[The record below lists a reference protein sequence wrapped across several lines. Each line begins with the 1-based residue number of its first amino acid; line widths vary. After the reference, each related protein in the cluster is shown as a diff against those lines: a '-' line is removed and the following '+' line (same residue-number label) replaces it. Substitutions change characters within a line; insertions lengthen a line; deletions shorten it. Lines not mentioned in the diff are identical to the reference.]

1 MHQLLFKL
9 FDDKYK
15 GSLVQSQFVDFI
27 PLINESY
34 REEGREFVNLFDT
47 TAYITAGE
55 ADLDFQLFSRVF
67 KNQKVQ
73 NSELASDLS
82 TIFLHHLL
90 KCYFVFTFTFT
101 ADIQTFQTNRF

>member
-1 MHQLLFKL
+1 MNVIP
-9 FDDKYK
+9 
-15 GSLVQSQFVDFI
+15 SRFI

-34 REEGREFVNLFDT
+34 REEGRKFVNLFDT

-82 TIFLHHLL
+82 TIFFASFIEMLFRFYV
-90 KCYFVFTFTFT
+90 YFYSWYPNFS
-101 ADIQTFQTNRF
+101 N

>member
-82 TIFLHHLL
+82 TIFFASFIEMLFRFYV
-90 KCYFVFTFTFT
+90 YFYS
-101 ADIQTFQTNRF
+101 

>member
-1 MHQLLFKL
+1 MNVTPSRFNPLF
-9 FDDKYK
+9 
-15 GSLVQSQFVDFI
+15 
-27 PLINESY
+27 NESH

-67 KNQKVQ
+67 QNQKVQ
-73 NSELASDLS
+73 NSTRIYRPFFS
-82 TIFLHHLL
+82 HHLL

-101 ADIQTFQTNRF
+101 AAIQTFQTNRF